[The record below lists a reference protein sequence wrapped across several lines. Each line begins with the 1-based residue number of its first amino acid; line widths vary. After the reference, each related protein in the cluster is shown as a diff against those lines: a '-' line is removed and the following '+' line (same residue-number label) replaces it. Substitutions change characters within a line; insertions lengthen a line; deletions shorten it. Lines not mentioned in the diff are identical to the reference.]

1 MVVKM
6 KNAIKVLCFVLA
18 VLIIG
23 TAGTYFYF
31 TWDKGEFKIIDGT
44 DRGTVIITG
53 YVGDKAD
60 VVIPKTLRAKKVVSI
75 DEKAFEETDIVSVE
89 ISSNVKTV
97 GKNAFKNCKKLKSV
111 KLNEGVRSLGES
123 AFFGCTELDSVSIPK
138 SLEKLNDAVF
148 FDTAIKSL
156 DFTKNDFF
164 VEENGVVYDKDK
176 TILYF
181 ALPTSDL
188 SGFVC
193 PDTVK
198 SIGNYAFANHKEL
211 KSFKINDGVK
221 ILGTETFFGCTEMT
235 ELRLPT
241 SVVAINPLSISN
253 SGIKKIYIPKQTVN
267 IDKTA
272 FYGMEKQLTI
282 VTVKG
287 STASHYATNNKF
299 NLEIVD
305 TL

>member
-31 TWDKGEFKIIDGT
+31 TWDKGEFEIIDGT
-44 DRGTVIITG
+44 DRGTVMITG
-53 YVGDKAD
+53 YVGDKTD
-60 VVIPKTLRAKKVVSI
+60 VVIPKRLRAKKVVSI
-75 DEKAFEETDIVSVE
+75 DEKAFEESNIVSVE
-89 ISSNVKTV
+89 IGGNVKTV
-97 GKNAFKNCKKLKSV
+97 GKNAFKNCKSLKSV
-111 KLNEGVRSLGES
+111 KINDGVRSLGES
-123 AFFGCTELDSVSIPK
+123 AFFGCTALESVSIPK

-156 DFTKNDFF
+156 DFSKNEYFI
-164 VEENGVVYDKDK
+164 EENGVVYDKQK
-176 TILYF
+176 TTLYF
-181 ALPTSDL
+181 ALSTADL
-188 SGFVC
+188 SEFTC
-193 PDTVK
+193 PDTVT
-198 SIGNYAFANHKEL
+198 SIGNYAFANHKEI
-211 KSFKINDGVK
+211 KNFKINDGVK
-221 ILGTETFFGCTEMT
+221 ILGTETFYGCTGMT

-241 SVVAINPLSISN
+241 SVVAINPLAISN
-253 SGIKKIYIPKQTVN
+253 SGIKKIYIPKQTVT

-287 STASHYATNNKF
+287 STASGYATNNKF
-299 NLEIVD
+299 NLEIAD
-305 TL
+305 SL